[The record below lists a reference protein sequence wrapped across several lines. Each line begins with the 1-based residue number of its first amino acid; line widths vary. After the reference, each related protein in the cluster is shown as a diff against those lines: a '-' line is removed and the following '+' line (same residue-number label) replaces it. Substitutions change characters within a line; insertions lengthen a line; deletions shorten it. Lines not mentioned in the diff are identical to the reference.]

1 MFCWTNISLRKEL
14 TLISLLIRLGLNNFL
29 FICYY
34 IVKYNTATNLPLTSC
49 KIASLLSS
57 T

>member
-14 TLISLLIRLGLNNFL
+14 TLISLLIRLGLNDFL